1 MATSALSISESARA
15 RKGWVGG
22 SKSTGK
28 QCAACCSRGMAKG
41 LMPTID
47 IMGLLLSYCR
57 RPGLAS
63 WGGANCSAR
72 ALVWPARLKL
82 ALLASLGRRTTM
94 SSGSV
99 CGAAPMSVGLPSHQ
113 HLGLSVQHLLYCT
126 SRSGLGFLNL
136 CVGILSGLYLVV
148 LGGFHPSVL
157 SLHSLSLSLSLSRS
171 LVRLSPL
178 GSCLLSAGTRV
189 GRYSIS
195 CSATIRAMP

>member
-28 QCAACCSRGMAKG
+28 QCAACCSRGMAKK
-41 LMPTID
+41 PD
-47 IMGLLLSYCR
+47 ANNSIMGLLLSYCR

-63 WGGANCSAR
+63 WCGANCSAR

-94 SSGSV
+94 YSGSV

-126 SRSGLGFLNL
+126 SRSDLGFLNL

-157 SLHSLSLSLSLSRS
+157 SLHSLSLSISLAVSCAA
-171 LVRLSPL
+171 LSPRVVPAFRWH
-178 GSCLLSAGTRV
+178 SCR
-189 GRYSIS
+189 
-195 CSATIRAMP
+195 